1 MQFLNPAI
9 LAGLLAAAIPIVL
22 HFLSRRQ
29 VIELKFAPLRFLIP
43 TQEKQMRRMNLRRL
57 LLLLVRVAIVV
68 CVVLAAARPTV
79 SGRLA
84 GIVRGDE
91 GVSAVLLVDD
101 SASTQAQWSGGS
113 VFERVRDE
121 AVAIAREMGRNDE
134 IAVLLF
140 SDTTRPLFAEF
151 VRDASLIESE
161 LANITPS
168 ARRTDYVQA
177 LDTALQWLER
187 SDRPHREIYVV
198 GDLQEASI
206 DSVARA
212 RLAVKL
218 EAAPPTTVYLRPVQ
232 PEPFVNRSVLPI
244 ELPARLMR
252 AGETV
257 RLPVSVRQDGD
268 ETAEAPLFLQLDEET
283 VSETALAIEPRGRD
297 DHEFALTLAEPG
309 DLGGSVRLRPDR
321 YPLDDELFFVLSV
334 NDQVPVL
341 VLRGTSVE
349 EGERDPLL
357 FLLAALD
364 PERDGTGRFAPRV
377 ESAERFDVDELPL
390 QPVVVGVNV
399 RDLGAARLSALTA
412 YLRGGG
418 TMLLFAGDPRVRDYT
433 NDTLLPA
440 WSPLR
445 LGSFRGEQDVHE
457 RLQIV
462 AADHPVFDS
471 LEAEALASLEEVR
484 VRNFYRLDE
493 SVGRPL
499 LRFAG
504 GGAAATEIEV
514 GRGRVIVCGFD
525 TSAISGDLPFSPMF
539 LPLAQRLTGYLAT
552 AGWGRFG
559 REFMV
564 GQRLVIEAPEGST
577 ASTWS
582 RIAPDGRSSE
592 AMLDASKLPARL
604 DGGVAEQ
611 PGLHRF
617 TRSGEVIA
625 TVAVNVARSESDRR
639 WWAPEELAAQF
650 RTASRRVNF
659 TALEG
664 LSTADAVRDARSGR
678 GIHRWFLVIA
688 GLLLVLESLIA
699 RRIGPTPAA

>member
-29 VIELKFAPLRFLIP
+29 VIELKFAPLRFLLP
-43 TQEKQMRRMNLRRL
+43 TQERQMRRMNLRRL

-101 SASTQAQWSGGS
+101 SASTQAQMSGGT
-113 VFERVRDE
+113 VFDRVREE

-140 SDTTRPLFAEF
+140 SDTTRPLFAES

-161 LANITPS
+161 LARVTPG

-177 LDTALQWLER
+177 IDAALQWLER

-198 GDLQEASI
+198 GDLQEAAI
-206 DSVARA
+206 DSVARTRLHA
-212 RLAVKL
+212 RLESAS
-218 EAAPPTTVYLRPVQ
+218 ATTVYLRPVE
-232 PEPFVNRSVLPI
+232 PEPFVNRSVQPM
-244 ELPARLMR
+244 ERPARLMR

-268 ETAEAPLFLQLDEET
+268 ETVEAPLFLQLDEET
-283 VSETALAIEPRGRD
+283 VSETSLSIEARGRD
-297 DHEFALTLAEPG
+297 DHDFALTLTEPG

-321 YPLDDELFFVLSV
+321 YALDDEFHFVLPV

-364 PERDGTGRFAPRV
+364 PERDGLGRFAPRV
-377 ESAERFDVDELPL
+377 DTAERFDVDELPR
-390 QPVVVGVNV
+390 QPVVVGVNL

-418 TMLLFAGDPRVRDYT
+418 TLLLFVGDPRVRAYT
-433 NDTLLPA
+433 NETLLPA
-440 WSPLR
+440 WGPLR
-445 LGSFRGEQDVHE
+445 LGTFRGEQDVHE

-462 AADHPVFDS
+462 AHDHPVFEG
-471 LEAEALASLEEVR
+471 LELEALASLDEVR

-499 LRFAG
+499 LSFAG
-504 GGAAATEIEV
+504 GGAASTEIEV

-539 LPLAQRLTGYLAT
+539 LPLVQRFTGYLAT

-559 REFMV
+559 REFVV
-564 GQRLVIEAPEGST
+564 GQRLVIEAPEGAGSD
-577 ASTWS
+577 SWS
-582 RIAPDGRSSE
+582 VVAPDGRSSS

-604 DGGVAEQ
+604 DGGVAEF
-611 PGLHRF
+611 PGLYRF
-617 TRSGEVIA
+617 TRGGDVIA
-625 TVAVNVARSESDRR
+625 TVAVNVSRAESERR
-639 WWAPEELAAQF
+639 WWDPGELATQLRHPSSKVAFQ
-650 RTASRRVNF
+650 
-659 TALEG
+659 ALEG

-688 GLLLVLESLIA
+688 GVLLVIESLIA
-699 RRIGPTPAA
+699 RRLGPTPAA